1 VIGLQSHDKA
11 RAHLGGIGVNKTPKN
26 LDSNCCPQC
35 RETNADTL
43 KQQRPIEEGNQELEK
58 RLVREELI

>member
-26 LDSNCCPQC
+26 L
-35 RETNADTL
+35 EKK

-58 RLVREELI
+58 RLILLERHRDFLNLKITCF

>member
-1 VIGLQSHDKA
+1 VIGLQSHDKS

-26 LDSNCCPQC
+26 L
-35 RETNADTL
+35 EKK